1 MVSSLLLSVS
11 LLASAAVAAPK
22 QPSYGGG
29 YKTSDWVK
37 GKAFDRVAIIWL
49 ENTDYDLAA
58 GDPSL
63 KSLAKKGI
71 TLTNHFAVT
80 HPSMPNYAAAIS
92 GDYYG
97 INHDDMIEIPSNVST
112 IVDLLEAKKI
122 SWGAYQEDM
131 PYTGYQGFDYRNQK
145 TGANDYVRKHNPPVL
160 YNSVADETSRLN
172 QIKNLTL
179 FHEELKADALP
190 QWMFIT
196 PNMTSDGHDSTVTV
210 AGTWSK
216 NFLEPLLNDK
226 KFMKNTLVI
235 LTFDENHTYT
245 QQNRIVGILLGDAIP
260 KKLVGTTDS
269 NFYNHYSEIATVQA
283 NWGLDTLGRWD
294 VGANV
299 FDFVAQKTGD
309 DVRHW
314 SGKTPL
320 SQMYW
325 NASYA
330 GKLNKGNT
338 SVPWPIPATKLN
350 HNGRKVADVVK
361 KTWGSLEK
369 DSAYTTALEVPDGLH
384 PEPEFTRAQ
393 KTKW

>member
-11 LLASAAVAAPK
+11 LLASTAVAAPK

-49 ENTDYDLAA
+49 ENTDYDLAI

-63 KSLAKKGI
+63 KWLAKKGI
-71 TLTNHFAVT
+71 TLSNHFAVT

-97 INHDDMIEIPSNVST
+97 INHDDLTAIPSNVST

-131 PYTGYQGFDYRNQK
+131 PYTGFQGFDYKNQQ

-160 YNSVADETSRLN
+160 YDSVADQTSRLN

-245 QQNRIVGILLGDAIP
+245 QQNRIVAILLGDAVP

-299 FDFVAQKTGD
+299 FDFVAKKTGD
-309 DVRHW
+309 SVRQWH
-314 SGKTPL
+314 GQTPL

-325 NASYA
+325 NVSYA
-330 GKLNKGNT
+330 GKLNDKNT
-338 SVPWPIPATKLN
+338 SVPWPVPATKLN

-369 DSAYTTALEVPDGLH
+369 ESAYTTALEVPDGLH

>member
-22 QPSYGGG
+22 QPSGG
-29 YKTSDWVK
+29 YKTSDWVT

-49 ENTDYDLAA
+49 ENTDYDLAI

-80 HPSMPNYAAAIS
+80 HPSLPNYAAAIS

-97 INHDDMIEIPSNVST
+97 INHDDMTAIPSNVST

-131 PYTGYQGFDYRNQK
+131 PYTGFQGFDYKNQK

-160 YNSVADETSRLN
+160 YNSVVEQTSRLN

-179 FHEELKADALP
+179 FYEDLKADALP

-245 QQNRIVGILLGDAIP
+245 QQNRIVGILLGDAVP
-260 KKLVGTTDS
+260 KELVGTSDS

-299 FDFVAQKTGD
+299 FDFVAKKTGD
-309 DVRHW
+309 DIRQW

-325 NASYA
+325 NVSYA
-330 GKLNKGNT
+330 GKLNNKNT
-338 SVPWPIPATKLN
+338 SVPWPIPATKLK

-384 PEPEFTRAQ
+384 PESEFTRAQ

>member
-1 MVSSLLLSVS
+1 MVSSLLLSLS
-11 LLASAAVAAPK
+11 LLASAAVAAP
-22 QPSYGGG
+22 SGG

-49 ENTDYDLAA
+49 ENTDYDLAV

-63 KSLAKKGI
+63 KALAKKGI

-80 HPSMPNYAAAIS
+80 HPSMPNYVASIS

-97 INHDDMIEIPSNVST
+97 INHDDLTAIPSNVSS

-122 SWGAYQEDM
+122 SWAAYQEDM
-131 PYTGYQGFDYRNQK
+131 PYTGFQGFDYRNQQ

-160 YNSVADETSRLN
+160 HDSVANQPSRLN

-179 FHEELKADALP
+179 FYEDLKADALP

-216 NFLEPLLNDK
+216 NFLDPLLNDK

-245 QQNRIVGILLGDAIP
+245 QQNRIVAILLGDAVP
-260 KKLVGTTDS
+260 KKLVGTSDN

-299 FDFVAQKTGD
+299 FDFVAKQTGD

-314 SGKTPL
+314 SGKTPF
-320 SQMYW
+320 SQMYY
-325 NASYA
+325 NVSYA
-330 GKLNKGNT
+330 GKLNEGNT
-338 SVPWPIPATKLN
+338 SVPWPIPGTKLV
-350 HNGRKVADVVK
+350 HNGRKVADIVK

>member
-22 QPSYGGG
+22 QPSGG
-29 YKTSDWVK
+29 YKTSDWVT

-49 ENTDYDLAA
+49 ENTDYDLAI

-80 HPSMPNYAAAIS
+80 HPSLPNYAAAIS

-97 INHDDMIEIPSNVST
+97 INHDDMTAIPSNVST

-131 PYTGYQGFDYRNQK
+131 PYTGFQGFDYKNQK

-160 YNSVADETSRLN
+160 YNSVVEQTSRLN

-179 FHEELKADALP
+179 FYEDLKADALP

-245 QQNRIVGILLGDAIP
+245 QQNRIVGILLGDAVP
-260 KKLVGTTDS
+260 KELVGTSDS

-299 FDFVAQKTGD
+299 FDFVAKKTGD
-309 DVRHW
+309 DVRQW

-325 NASYA
+325 NVSYA
-330 GKLNKGNT
+330 GKLNNKNT
-338 SVPWPIPATKLN
+338 SVPWPIPATKLK

-384 PEPEFTRAQ
+384 PESEFTRAQ

>member
-1 MVSSLLLSVS
+1 MVSGLLLSLS
-11 LLASAAVAAPK
+11 LLTSSVLAAP
-22 QPSYGGG
+22 SNG
-29 YKTSDWVK
+29 YKTSKWVK
-37 GKAFDRVAIIWL
+37 GKAFDRIAVIWL
-49 ENTDYDLAA
+49 ENTDYDLAI

-63 KSLAKKGI
+63 ASLAKKGI
-71 TLTNHFAVT
+71 TLANHFAVT
-80 HPSMPNYAAAIS
+80 HPSMPNYVASIS

-97 INHDDMIEIPSNVST
+97 INHDDMTAVPSNVST
-112 IVDLLEAKKI
+112 IVDLLEAKSI
-122 SWGAYQEDM
+122 SWAAYQEDM
-131 PYTGYQGFDYRNQK
+131 PYTGFQGFDYRNQK
-145 TGANDYVRKHNPPVL
+145 TGANDYVRKHNPPVIHD
-160 YNSVADETSRLN
+160 SVTEQTSRLN

-179 FHEELKADALP
+179 FYEDLKNDALP

-226 KFMKNTLVI
+226 KFMKNTLVV

-245 QQNRIVGILLGDAIP
+245 QQNRIVGILLGDAVP

-299 FDFVAQKTGD
+299 FDFVAEKTGD
-309 DVRHW
+309 SVRHW

-330 GKLNKGNT
+330 GKLNNKNT
-338 SVPWPIPATKLN
+338 SVPWPIPGTKLK